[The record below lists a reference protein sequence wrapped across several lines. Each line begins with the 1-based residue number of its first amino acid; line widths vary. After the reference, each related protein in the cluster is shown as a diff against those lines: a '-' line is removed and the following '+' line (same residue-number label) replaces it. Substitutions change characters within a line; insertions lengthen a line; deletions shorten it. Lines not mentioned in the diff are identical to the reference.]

1 MPNWCQNEVTVYFN
15 DNEMAEGKYEE
26 FKQYVSGK
34 EDYHGRCTEKYT
46 YQFNREIGKSEMV
59 EKEDVCAYDSPFKDT
74 CDKRRDMFDFQSI
87 YPMPDG
93 LEGTASPSRVVETE
107 AEVLAWMK
115 ENPQHKGMGLGKP
128 ITQVERDA
136 LISEHGVD
144 NWYDW
149 CIENWGTKWNCHTV
163 EFEEDGNQLRYEFD
177 TAWSPPEGIYWKL
190 KELFPTVNI
199 SWFYRE
205 EGVEMAGYID
215 SQF

>member
-15 DNEMAEGKYEE
+15 DDEMAEGKYEE

-59 EKEDVCAYDSPFKDT
+59 EKEGICAYDSPFKDT

-115 ENPQHKGMGLGKP
+115 ENPQHKGLGLGKP

-190 KELFPTVNI
+190 KELFPTVHI
-199 SWFYRE
+199 SWFFRE
-205 EGVEMAGYID
+205 EGMEIAGYID
-215 SQF
+215 PQY